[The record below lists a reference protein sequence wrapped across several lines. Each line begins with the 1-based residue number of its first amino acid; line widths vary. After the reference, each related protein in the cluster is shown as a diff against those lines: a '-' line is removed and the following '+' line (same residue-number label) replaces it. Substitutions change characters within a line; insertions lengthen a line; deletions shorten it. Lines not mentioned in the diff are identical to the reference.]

1 MGRDE
6 WDSEVSEVSWKEI
19 ALPNLSDWGPAKV
32 KFNYCQC
39 DVTLPI
45 EQHIPP
51 EPGGAIH
58 KSLLIVII
66 ARENTGYSRDVG
78 FLDLI
83 GWNESSYYHHML

>member
-1 MGRDE
+1 M
-6 WDSEVSEVSWKEI
+6 SEIRKYPKFLERR
-19 ALPNLSDWGPAKV
+19 LPSRISPNEAPQKV

-58 KSLLIVII
+58 KTLLIVII
-66 ARENTGYSRDVG
+66 ARENI
-78 FLDLI
+78 LDI
-83 GWNESSYYHHML
+83 PEMLGS